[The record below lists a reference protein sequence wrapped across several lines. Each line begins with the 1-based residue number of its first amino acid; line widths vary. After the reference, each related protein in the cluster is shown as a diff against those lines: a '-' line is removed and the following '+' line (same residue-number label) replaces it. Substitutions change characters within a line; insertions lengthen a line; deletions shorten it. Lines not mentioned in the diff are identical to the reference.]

1 MGFAFF
7 FGFVRIPWAMVAR
20 RSCWVQCWLLSSRRL
35 ASNAMRIARARPMR
49 APQESDAAAL
59 PVQCSVQSSLP
70 LQLAACAVIDR
81 CRRLAAASNQYGF
94 ARTHELH
101 AASTASTAPSLHSG
115 SGSRPRR
122 RRALWPEPLTTTSE
136 ASGLNPHLDKV
147 VVRRRRHIGVQIP
160 PTPGRRQPPR
170 PQLTTAARRC
180 PRRPWR
186 TTSGR
191 REAAPYPT

>member
-1 MGFAFF
+1 MGSPSSSVSRGGPGPWWLDGQQLGAVLVAIVATAGVKRDAYCARSSDACAAGERCCSSPSAVFSAELVAAATCC
-7 FGFVRIPWAMVAR
+7 VRCY
-20 RSCWVQCWLLSSRRL
+20 RSMPSPCRGVKSIRL
-35 ASNAMRIARARPMR
+35 RSYARIACSLDSLDSPQPPFRLRQPSPPPTSPPAGAARH
-49 APQESDAAAL
+49 D
-59 PVQCSVQSSLP
+59 
-70 LQLAACAVIDR
+70 
-81 CRRLAAASNQYGF
+81 
-94 ARTHELH
+94 
-101 AASTASTAPSLHSG
+101 
-115 SGSRPRR
+115 
-122 RRALWPEPLTTTSE
+122 SE

-186 TTSGR
+186 TISGR